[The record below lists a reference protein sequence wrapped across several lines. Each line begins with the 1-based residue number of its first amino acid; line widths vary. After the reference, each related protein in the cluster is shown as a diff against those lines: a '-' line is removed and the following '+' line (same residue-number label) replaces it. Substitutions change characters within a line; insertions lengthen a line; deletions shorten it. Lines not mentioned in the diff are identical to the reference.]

1 MILSIIIPAFNEDKY
16 LPKLLD
22 SIKKQSF
29 KDYEIIVADFNSS
42 DRTREIAGKHG
53 CKIVKGG
60 LPAAGRNNGAKKARG
75 DLLLF
80 IDADCMIKPA
90 FLRHAIK
97 EIRQRNLDAAGCY
110 AIPLS
115 DGLLDNLGFSI
126 FNFWALATQFFY
138 ANVAFAIFCKK
149 DLHQKIKGFNEKV
162 TLLED
167 MDYANRA
174 GKCGKFRILSS
185 ARIYT
190 SVRRFEEEGRLKL
203 LIKLFLFGC
212 YRLVFGEITTDI
224 FKYKFGHK

>member
-1 MILSIIIPAFNEDKY
+1 MLLSIIIPTFNEDKY
-16 LPKLLD
+16 LLKLLD

-29 KDYEIIVADFNSS
+29 KDYEIIVSDFNSR
-42 DRTREIAGKHG
+42 DRTKEIARKHG
-53 CKIVKGG
+53 CKIVEGG

-90 FLRHAIK
+90 FFEHAIK
-97 EIRQRNLDAAGCY
+97 EIKQNNLDAASCY
-110 AIPLS
+110 ATPLS
-115 DGLLDNLGFSI
+115 DGLLDNLWFSL
-126 FNFWALATQFFY
+126 FNFWTWATQFFY
-138 ANVAFAIFCKK
+138 ANAAFALFCKK
-149 DLHQKIKGFNEKV
+149 DLHQKIKGFNERI
-162 TLLED
+162 TLSED

-174 GKCGKFRILSS
+174 GKCGKFRILTS

-203 LIKLFLFGC
+203 SIKLFLSGC